1 MKAHNGS
8 PRQRIG
14 IRVAMFAWEVHI
26 ASGQCAGLVLCGHIF
41 KPYKSRLVRLE
52 TVLVHKERHENAVHV
67 ENEIVG
73 VGTVEHVVVEVER
86 HFAVN
91 SVRFAYASDFIYSFF
106 LYHIIVK

>member
-1 MKAHNGS
+1 ML
-8 PRQRIG
+8 
-14 IRVAMFAWEVHI
+14 AWKVHI
-26 ASGQCAGLVLCGHIF
+26 ASCQGTGLVLCGHIF
-41 KPYKSRLVRLE
+41 KPYESRLVRLKA
-52 TVLVHKERHENAVHV
+52 VLVHKERHQNAVHV

-106 LYHIIVK
+106 LYHIIIK